1 MVSWWFT
8 NNSPCLYTYHIYR
21 YDIITY
27 IYIYLQIYRYTDIY
41 IYIYIYIYIC
51 TYTDIHIYIYIHTY
65 IHICSIYPSSGDEV
79 LLMTRFAL
87 FAKPKKSGLHPW
99 HRHAPRWNRCSSVS
113 LGGPVDTW
121 RDRELFFF
129 VRKSQSKMDDW
140 GYPHDLGNL
149 HFLSKRFSSRKNRL
163 IFYMLMIGE
172 WLENDWM
179 RIGSQIRIGFNGWQ
193 KLDHEKGESFNL
205 QSVIKRG
212 WLENPRT
219 KWRFIAGKTRYI
231 YIYIKYI
238 NGDFP

>member
-1 MVSWWFT
+1 MQYLPIKWGWS
-8 NNSPCLYTYHIYR
+8 SPHDQIRPFCEAKKVRPTPMTPPRTPLKP
-21 YDIITY
+21 
-27 IYIYLQIYRYTDIY
+27 LQFCEFGR
-41 IYIYIYIYIC
+41 
-51 TYTDIHIYIYIHTY
+51 
-65 IHICSIYPSSGDEV
+65 PSGHLE
-79 LLMTRFAL
+79 
-87 FAKPKKSGLHPW
+87 
-99 HRHAPRWNRCSSVS
+99 
-113 LGGPVDTW
+113 GPGVV
-121 RDRELFFF
+121 FF

-231 YIYIKYI
+231 YIKYI

>member
-21 YDIITY
+21 YDIITIY
-27 IYIYLQIYRYTDIY
+27 IYIFTDIQIYTYIYMYIYRYTY
-41 IYIYIYIYIC
+41 IY
-51 TYTDIHIYIYIHTY
+51 TYIHIYIYAVFTHQVGMKF
-65 IHICSIYPSSGDEV
+65 SSWPDSPFLRSQKSQAYTHDTATHPAETVAV
-79 LLMTRFAL
+79 LWVWEAQWT
-87 FAKPKKSGLHPW
+87 
-99 HRHAPRWNRCSSVS
+99 
-113 LGGPVDTW
+113 LGGTGSC
-121 RDRELFFF
+121 FFF

-231 YIYIKYI
+231 YI
-238 NGDFP
+238 